1 MTQDKEENHLIE
13 ERRKKLA
20 SLKSANMAFPND
32 FKKKHSAQELKEE
45 FDVFS
50 KGELEKKKAKCEEN
64 QLMRNGICKM
74 MRKQRR
80 YK

>member
-45 FDVFS
+45 FDAFS
-50 KGELEKKKAKCEEN
+50 KG
-64 QLMRNGICKM
+64 
-74 MRKQRR
+74 
-80 YK
+80 

>member
-32 FKKKHSAQELKEE
+32 FKKKHSAQ
-45 FDVFS
+45 
-50 KGELEKKKAKCEEN
+50 
-64 QLMRNGICKM
+64 
-74 MRKQRR
+74 
-80 YK
+80 